1 MGLAFLILM
10 VSCFYAHDD
19 EPMLDIPPPWVL
31 VSSPYVED
39 LAAIGK
45 PRRPYTWDRP
55 PSVRVCTDSGV
66 SVTRTLRALK
76 YWERSGYEFGSVVG
90 DPFSMCMTPKRG
102 EIIITLPEVGF
113 AGNHLASTKLYTDNE
128 TGYIVKAKIHIL
140 PKYARKERVLEHEI
154 GHALGWNHYRQR
166 YHIMYPTWAGGG
178 YDSYG
183 IRKK

>member
-1 MGLAFLILM
+1 MLFFFL
-10 VSCFYAHDD
+10 SCFHTHD
-19 EPMLDIPPPWVL
+19 EERILDIPPPWIQ
-31 VSSPYVED
+31 VSAPYIED

-45 PRRPYTWDRP
+45 PRQPYTWNTP

-66 SVTRTLRALK
+66 SVMRTTRAMK
-76 YWERSGYEFGSVVG
+76 YWEMNGYEFEGVIG

-113 AGNHLASTKLYTDNE
+113 AGNHLASTRLYTDNK

-154 GHALGWNHYRQR
+154 GHALGWSHYRQR
-166 YHIMYPTWAGGG
+166 YHIMYPTWSGGG

-183 IRKK
+183 IRKR